1 MSLFKR
7 KSKVNVNSEEKLQK
21 IPHQNKPTVARSVS
35 VCLLGAEG
43 VGKSTLIHTLE
54 RFAGFPG
61 ASHTEDSCVLLWKD
75 VQITVWETHLCQLKE
90 GTVPHADFWYLIVGV
105 DDGMTADLYQV
116 LEDAAVLPF
125 RGVFMSKSDCL
136 SFIEDTEFIEDLQ
149 LEIEGY
155 LEEYDIITEKFT
167 FIQGSAYN
175 VEITDFLDDII
186 RQ

>member
-7 KSKVNVNSEEKLQK
+7 KSKVNGNSEEKAAENSAPEQ
-21 IPHQNKPTVARSVS
+21 PTVARSVS

-43 VGKSTLIHTLE
+43 VGKSTLIRTLE

-61 ASHTEDSCVLLWKD
+61 ASHTEDGCVLLWKD

-90 GTVPHADFWYLIVGV
+90 GTVPHADFWYFIVGV

-116 LEDAAVLPF
+116 LEDAVALPF

-136 SFIEDTEFIEDLQ
+136 SFEDTEFIEDLQ

-155 LEEYDIITEKFT
+155 LEECNIITEKFT

>member
-7 KSKVNVNSEEKLQK
+7 KPKVNENSEVKAAENSAPEQ
-21 IPHQNKPTVARSVS
+21 PTVTRSVS

-43 VGKSTLIHTLE
+43 VGKSTLIHTLGQ
-54 RFAGFPG
+54 FAGFPG

-75 VQITVWETHLCQLKE
+75 VQITVWETHLSQLKE
-90 GTVPHADFWYLIVGV
+90 GTVPHADFWYFIVGL
-105 DDGMTADLYQV
+105 DDGMTSDLYQV
-116 LEDAAVLPF
+116 LEDAAALPL

-136 SFIEDTEFIEDLQ
+136 SIEDTELIEELQ
-149 LEIEGY
+149 LEMVGY
-155 LEEYDIITEKFT
+155 LEEYDIITEELT
-167 FIQGSAYN
+167 FIKGSAYN